1 MSSNNEGLYQ
11 VKTRIILNYFLE
23 NQNNNRPSFQQPPTL
38 IEPIGADNDA
48 ESRIPYKDVSEH
60 PTLKLLTC
68 LFQII
73 KLRLEDTDNV
83 SSAASSCGEDD
94 EDVSIF

>member
-48 ESRIPYKDVSEH
+48 ESRIPYKDVSD
-60 PTLKLLTC
+60 PTLKLLTGY
-68 LFQII
+68 F
-73 KLRLEDTDNV
+73 
-83 SSAASSCGEDD
+83 
-94 EDVSIF
+94 

>member
-1 MSSNNEGLYQ
+1 MSSNNEGLLP
-11 VKTRIILNYFLE
+11 KTIKTFLKYFLE

-60 PTLKLLTC
+60 PTLKILTS
-68 LFQII
+68 LF
-73 KLRLEDTDNV
+73 
-83 SSAASSCGEDD
+83 
-94 EDVSIF
+94 